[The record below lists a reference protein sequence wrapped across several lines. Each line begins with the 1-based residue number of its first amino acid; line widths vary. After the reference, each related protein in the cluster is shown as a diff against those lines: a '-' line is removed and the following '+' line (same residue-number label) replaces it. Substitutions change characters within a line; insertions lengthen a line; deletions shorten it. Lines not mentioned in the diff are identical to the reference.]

1 MMATTT
7 GTISSSGLG
16 SGLPVDSLVTQLM
29 ALEKQPLNLIDK
41 KEASYNASLSAWG
54 TIKSSLSALQTAAK
68 NLGTP
73 AKMLPLTASTS
84 QSGVLTA
91 TADAGS
97 GAAVGNYSIEVTSL
111 AASQKIKTA
120 VGYGATT
127 DVVGTGNI
135 TLEVGGYDDSTDPPT
150 FTAKSTKTIPIGS
163 GSNTLAGIRDAIN
176 AANGGV
182 TASIINDGKS
192 NYLSLASA
200 DSGTANM
207 MRISV
212 DDPSLNALSYNDPSG
227 VSEMEEKV
235 AAKDAVLTIDNV
247 TITKSSNTITDAIQG
262 VTLNLTGTTASGT
275 TNKLTLT
282 KDDAAVKTAVGDF
295 VKAYNDAIGAMSKA
309 SAFDAATGKGST
321 LTGDSTLRTIQS
333 QMRSLLGTAFPGGG
347 KATTLA
353 AVGITTQRDGTL
365 GIDAGKLDKAMSD
378 PGVNMSALFATSGT
392 KRGFASQLDV
402 TLGRIL
408 SPVGSLAGHTGSI
421 NTSITALEKQRT
433 AINTRLVSVE
443 ARYRAQFSALDTA
456 MASMQTTTSYLTQQL
471 AQFSANSSS

>member
-1 MMATTT
+1 MATTT

-29 ALEKQPLNLIDK
+29 AIEKQPLTLIDK

-68 NLGTP
+68 ALGTP
-73 AKMLPLTASTS
+73 AKMLPLTASSS

-97 GAAVGNYSIEVTSL
+97 GAAAGSFSIEVTSL

-120 VGYGATT
+120 VGYGAAT

-150 FTAKSTKTIPIGS
+150 FTAKSTKTIAIGS

-192 NYLSLASA
+192 NYLSLAST
-200 DSGTANM
+200 DSGTANT

-227 VSEMEEKV
+227 VSEMEETV
-235 AAKDAVLTIDNV
+235 AASDAVLTIDNV
-247 TITKSSNTITDAIQG
+247 KVTKSSNTITDAIQG

-295 VKAYNDAIGAMSKA
+295 VKAYNDAIGAMTKA
-309 SAFDAATGKGST
+309 SAFDTATGKGST
-321 LTGDSTLRTIQS
+321 LTGDSTLRNIQS
-333 QMRSLLGTAFPGGG
+333 QMRSLLGTAFPGG
-347 KATTLA
+347 KATTMA

-365 GIDAGKLDKAMSD
+365 GIDADKLSKAMND
-378 PGVNMSALFATSGT
+378 PGVNMSGLFATSGA
-392 KRGFASQLDV
+392 KRGFAAQLDV

-408 SPVGSLAGHTGSI
+408 SPVGTLAGHTGSI

-433 AINTRLVSVE
+433 AINSRLVSVE

-471 AQFSANSSS
+471 AQFNASSSS